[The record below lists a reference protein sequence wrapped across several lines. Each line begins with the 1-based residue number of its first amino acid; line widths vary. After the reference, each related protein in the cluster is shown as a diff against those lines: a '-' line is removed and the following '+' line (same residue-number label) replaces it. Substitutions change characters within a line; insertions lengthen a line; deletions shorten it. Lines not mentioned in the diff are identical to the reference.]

1 MLLAH
6 SVMKCSKIKFLVF
19 SLTLLVFSGKTSARI
34 ALFFDEKIE
43 DCTGGNNAGYY
54 DLSQLEIIV
63 ETDTEVFLNGTV
75 KFLHEITSPW
85 KTNVDLEEYVRSEW
99 VPSVVQRRFAD
110 FCADLHNPA
119 EPWYN
124 NLKDQMGCPIPAG
137 VSCQT

>member
-1 MLLAH
+1 
-6 SVMKCSKIKFLVF
+6 MKSNKLNFLVV
-19 SLTLLVFSGKTSARI
+19 SLTLLVFSGEAFARI

-43 DCTGGNNAGYY
+43 DCTGGDNAGYY

-63 ETDTEVFLNGTV
+63 ETDTEIFLNGTA

-99 VPSVVQRRFAD
+99 VPSVVQRKFED
-110 FCADLHNPA
+110 FCEEMHKPT

-124 NLKDQMGCPIPAG
+124 NLKDQIGCPIPGG
-137 VSCQT
+137 VSCQILV